1 MPSSSGFPCASLAAL
16 LALLPCSARVGQ
28 DEEARAETR
37 PADLAELLASF
48 AALPGLEVSFE
59 EEKHLALLALPL
71 ESAGKLY
78 FLPPGWLARE
88 VTAPEPAL
96 IRITPTELGI
106 TDRDGTSTLDLRQN
120 EGLRVFV
127 TSLVMLFAGDRPGLE
142 RAFTLA
148 YEPAPEDA
156 ARWTLTLVP
165 RAKPLTDML
174 TSLTIRGADRGV
186 KAIELRE
193 PNGDRTVTTVV
204 SADPRRRFGP
214 EEKERLFGIRAGG

>member
-1 MPSSSGFPCASLAAL
+1 MPSSSGFLCASLV
-16 LALLPCSARVGQ
+16 ALLPCSAQGRQ

-78 FLPPGWLARE
+78 FLPPGWLVRE
-88 VTAPEPAL
+88 VSAPEPAL
-96 IRITPTELGI
+96 IRITPTELTI
-106 TDRDGTSTLDLRQN
+106 TDRDGTSTLDLGQN
-120 EGLRVFV
+120 AELRVFV

-142 RAFTLA
+142 RSFTLA
-148 YEPAPEDA
+148 YELAPEDA
-156 ARWTLTLVP
+156 AHWTLTLVP
-165 RAKPLTDML
+165 RAKPLTEML
-174 TSLTIRGADRGV
+174 TSLVVRGAGRGV
-186 KAIELRE
+186 TEMELRE

-204 SADPRRRFGP
+204 SADPRRRFAP